1 MALRLRLKPRERLI
15 VSGAVI
21 RNGRHRTELHI
32 ENVVPVLRERD
43 ILAADD
49 ARTPCQRIYLVIQLM
64 YVDELNLKE
73 HHNTYWRLVRDV
85 ISAAPS
91 MSQRISGISE
101 EILRKNF
108 YQALKLAKDL
118 IDYEQEVVSHAC

>member
-1 MALRLRLKPRERLI
+1 MALKITLKPQERMILGGAVVTNGHSKCELI
-15 VSGAVI
+15 V
-21 RNGRHRTELHI
+21 
-32 ENVVPVLRERD
+32 ENNVPVLRERD

-64 YVDELNLKE
+64 YVDEQNLKE

-108 YQALKLAKDL
+108 YQALKMAKDL